1 MSRLYLRFYLAL
13 LGSLLVF
20 VIAAAM
26 VWHRHGGPVD
36 RANDVLAQLV
46 QNTLPPADATPS
58 QQHAALRQIA
68 RDLGAD
74 VSLLAPDR
82 SPLAAVGEPRRA
94 TGDHVPASEWLQP
107 WKPNARWSIHL
118 PDGRWL
124 VIGLPIGFRHPAYA
138 LLLTLSVLA
147 IAVAVGAYPIVRRLA
162 QRLERLQRGVESLGA
177 GNLAARVAVEGSDE
191 IARLAQSFN
200 HAALRIESLVGAH
213 KDLLANASHELRTPL
228 ARIRM
233 AVELLKGGADA
244 KQKAGLERDIVELD
258 HLIGEI
264 LLASRLD
271 ALHDRD
277 VNEDVDLLALTAEEC
292 ARYTDVQL
300 DGTPCSVRGDPNLLR
315 RMLRN
320 LLDNAARHGRPP
332 VHVEVIA
339 SKEIRVVVSDAGP
352 GIPTAQ
358 CERIFEPFFRRS
370 ESRNEAGAG
379 LGLAL
384 VRQIAHRHGGQAR
397 YETGSSSGSRFIV
410 VLPPAPAA

>member
-26 VWHRHGGPVD
+26 VWHRHDGPVD
-36 RANDVLAQLV
+36 RANDVLAQLI
-46 QNTLPPADATPS
+46 QNALPPADAAPT
-58 QQHAALRQIA
+58 QQHAALQQIA
-68 RDLGAD
+68 RNLGAD

-82 SPLAAVGEPRRA
+82 SPIAAVGDPPQVV
-94 TGDHVPASEWLQP
+94 GDRHNASEWLRP
-107 WKPNARWSIHL
+107 WKPNARWSLHL

-124 VIGLPIGFRHPAYA
+124 VIALPIGFRHPAYA

-147 IAVAVGAYPIVRRLA
+147 LAVAVGAYPIVRRLA

-177 GNLAARVAVEGSDE
+177 GNLMARVAVEGSDE
-191 IARLAQSFN
+191 VAQLAQSFN
-200 HAALRIESLVGAH
+200 HAAMRIESLVGAH

-233 AVELLKGGADA
+233 AVELLKGPTDA

-258 HLIGEI
+258 QLIGEI

-271 ALHDRD
+271 AVSERD
-277 VNEDVDLLALTAEEC
+277 IDEDVDLLALAAEEC
-292 ARYTDVQL
+292 ARYADMQL
-300 DGTPCSVRGDPNLLR
+300 DGIPCSVRGDPNLLR

-320 LLDNAARHGRPP
+320 LLDNATRHGRPP
-332 VHVEVIA
+332 VHVEVTA
-339 SKEIRVVVSDAGP
+339 SEEVRVIVSDAGP

-358 CERIFEPFFRRS
+358 RERIFEPFFRRK
-370 ESRNEAGAG
+370 ESRNEAGSG

-384 VRQIAHRHGGQAR
+384 VRQIARRHDGEAR
-397 YETGSSSGSRFIV
+397 CEAASDGGSRFVI
-410 VLPPAPAA
+410 VLPRRH